1 MGRHDWTFAFANI
14 WPDVHCLQ
22 AKFRGTQREILRKG
36 PKTITK
42 HDSKLSEVILK
53 SILAECWEEFICSSL
68 SARTDGAVPSQQGA
82 LTTCDPTNQE
92 VSPQTYVQTILAS
105 LGVVLRQNS
114 PHSYTER
121 ARTNQ
126 LNSLRWINKKASL
139 TGAVPESSERGPAML
154 HFCLLRIT

>member
-1 MGRHDWTFAFANI
+1 MANI

-53 SILAECWEEFICSSL
+53 SILAECWKKFICSSL

-82 LTTCDPTNQE
+82 LTTCNLTNQE

-114 PHSYTER
+114 PTVIQKGQGP
-121 ARTNQ
+121 TNWIHWGELTKKLRSQGRIQKVRKGVQ
-126 LNSLRWINKKASL
+126 LCYIF
-139 TGAVPESSERGPAML
+139 VY
-154 HFCLLRIT
+154 